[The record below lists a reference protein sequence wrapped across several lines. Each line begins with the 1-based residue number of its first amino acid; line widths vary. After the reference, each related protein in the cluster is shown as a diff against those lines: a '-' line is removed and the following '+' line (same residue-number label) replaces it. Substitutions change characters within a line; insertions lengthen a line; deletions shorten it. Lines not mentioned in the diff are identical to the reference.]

1 LTQNIIESWSK
12 EIKKVA
18 RRAEL
23 EWPGVAEADDIE
35 QEVYLHI
42 LERPG
47 TQRDLAEMDDLSR
60 YRTLHK
66 IAQRI
71 ASNERTKLDRFHG
84 NFKFSVDEVRSLLE
98 SLRDPEKAEL
108 GSSWS
113 DQEYTASGGG
123 HSDPTANMAL
133 ENVRVSESQKQL
145 GAALEGLKS
154 SNRRQYDAL
163 VKRFVYGIV
172 PEGDSYDTF
181 MLIKRAVESVTKRM
195 NNGHKRSHVGEPV
208 PGKSLGDGPGTRKAI
223 SNSTARYLSKEGW
236 DADYMPAP
244 AHLRDNH
251 IEPEVW
257 D

>member
-1 LTQNIIESWSK
+1 TSSTENS
-12 EIKKVA
+12 
-18 RRAEL
+18 
-23 EWPGVAEADDIE
+23 
-35 QEVYLHI
+35 
-42 LERPG
+42 
-47 TQRDLAEMDDLSR
+47 
-60 YRTLHK
+60 
-66 IAQRI
+66 
-71 ASNERTKLDRFHG
+71 KLDRFHG

-195 NNGHKRSHVGEPV
+195 NNGHKRRHGSEPT
-208 PGKSLGDGPGTRKAI
+208 PGKSLAARPRTQQASSETPTR
-223 SNSTARYLSKEGW
+223 
-236 DADYMPAP
+236 
-244 AHLRDNH
+244 H
-251 IEPEVW
+251 
-257 D
+257 

>member
-1 LTQNIIESWSK
+1 MTQNVIESWSK
-12 EIKKVA
+12 EIRKVA

-23 EWPGVAEADDIE
+23 EWPGIADAEDIE

-98 SLRDPEKAEL
+98 SLRDREKAEL

-145 GAALEGLKS
+145 AAAMKSLKHD
-154 SNRRQYDAL
+154 NERQYDAL
-163 VKRFVYGIV
+163 IKRFVMGIY
-172 PEGDSYDTF
+172 PERRTSSEYD
-181 MLIKRAVESVTKRM
+181 LINRGLISVTNRM